1 MQGSIVVYVH
11 VPYSASHIAGIG
23 VLRMGVAHVRASTID
38 DLPLVP
44 ANGTFNYKTF
54 HTKERLN
61 NKGK

>member
-1 MQGSIVVYVH
+1 
-11 VPYSASHIAGIG
+11 
-23 VLRMGVAHVRASTID
+23 MGVAHVRASTID

-61 NKGK
+61 NKGKQ